1 MPRAGPIVPACN
13 CARCHQ
19 LSSNV
24 STALCHRSLRLLW
37 PAAVLLATL
46 LLTTGLHAQPLPELH
61 AYTEEWPP
69 YNYSERNGELKGIA
83 TEALRA
89 ACHEAGLHC
98 KIESVPWA
106 RAYAWAQSKPNTL
119 VYTTARKPER
129 EQQFIWIGPLL
140 PRSTWVF
147 VRADALK
154 QHGDSRDLKAYRYGV
169 VRGEAAA
176 QDLAAAGVPATA
188 ILSDSS
194 NAAVLKLLQGG
205 WVDAM
210 VDTEIGM
217 AWSQRNAGGL
227 ELTRLA
233 KLSDEGAYYFALNP
247 KSDPALADKLSAAL
261 EQLRKAGSIDE
272 IVRRYTR

>member
-1 MPRAGPIVPACN
+1 MPSRP
-13 CARCHQ
+13 
-19 LSSNV
+19 SV
-24 STALCHRSLRLLW
+24 SCRLIAL
-37 PAAVLLATL
+37 LLASPL
-46 LLTTGLHAQPLPELH
+46 ALAQPLPELQ

-69 YNYSERNGELKGIA
+69 YNYSEQKNNGELKGIA
-83 TEALRA
+83 TELLRA
-89 ACHEAGLHC
+89 ACHEAGLQC

-106 RAYAWAQSKPNTL
+106 RAYAWAQTKPNTL

-147 VRADALK
+147 VRSDALK
-154 QHGDSRDLKAYRYGV
+154 QHGESHELKAYRYGV

-176 QDLAAAGVPATA
+176 QDLAAAGVPASA
-188 ILSDSS
+188 MVADSS

-210 VDTEIGM
+210 VETEIGM
-217 AWSQRNAGGL
+217 AWAQRNASGI

-247 KSDPALADKLSAAL
+247 RSDPALADRLSAAL
-261 EQLRKAGSIDE
+261 EALRKAGSIDD
-272 IVRRYTR
+272 IVRRYTQPR